1 MPERR
6 RFRRIQR
13 RYNVE
18 FRWDGKNCAGFTHNL
33 SAMGLFIC
41 SVTLPK
47 PGTALGLRMKVP
59 GRKNILLDVRVV
71 RSYRSPANLVR
82 FVPSGFCVSLRYAP
96 EEYFEILASLL
107 RVAA

>member
-6 RFRRIQR
+6 RFRRIQK
-13 RYNVE
+13 RYTVE
-18 FRWDGKNCAGFTHNL
+18 FRLDGRTCAGFTHNL

-41 SVTLPK
+41 SVSLPK
-47 PGTALGLRMKVP
+47 PGTALGLRMKIP
-59 GRKNILLDVRVV
+59 GHRSILLGVRVV
-71 RSYRSPANLVR
+71 RSYRAPTRLAQ

-96 EEYFEILASLL
+96 EEYFRILASLL